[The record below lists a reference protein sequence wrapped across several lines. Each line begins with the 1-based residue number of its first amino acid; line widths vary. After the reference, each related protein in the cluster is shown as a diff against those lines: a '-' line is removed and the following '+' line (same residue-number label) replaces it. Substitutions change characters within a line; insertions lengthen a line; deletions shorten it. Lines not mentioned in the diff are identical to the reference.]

1 MIKSTINTTSVFKPE
16 SFLIVDES
24 VKKIAEMANNIS
36 TKIQIEMKVV
46 IKPKPKYMPKF
57 LYNWL
62 IKELFYIKRKDNIL

>member
-1 MIKSTINTTSVFKPE
+1 MIKPTINTTSVFKPE